1 VSNDRKPG
9 GSGKPSIIQTFS
21 YRKPRARATAI
32 GHHRRCN
39 YSAAFEH
46 DTMMKFSIPR
56 NTLVALPPQVAA
68 YVDAT
73 NSFDL
78 ERLLATFAQD
88 ALVNDQLSAT
98 TVFFGLK
105 LSGETLARLLA
116 LLNETVLCL
125 RPLNLDLIDSAA
137 TREDCFNRPTPVSSC
152 YQPFPS
158 MESVT

>member
-1 VSNDRKPG
+1 MTASLAEAEA
-9 GSGKPSIIQTFS
+9 IIQTFS

-39 YSAAFEH
+39 HSAVFEH

-56 NTLVALPPQVAA
+56 NTLVALAPQVAA

-73 NSFDL
+73 NRFDL
-78 ERLLATFAQD
+78 ELATFAED
-88 ALVNDQLSAT
+88 AFVNQLSAT

-105 LSGETLARLLA
+105 ISGETLARLLA
-116 LLNETVLCL
+116 VLNETVLCL

-137 TREDCFNRPTPVSSC
+137 TREDCFNRPTPV
-152 YQPFPS
+152 
-158 MESVT
+158 